1 LEAINSMKSNLFIT
15 FEGPE
20 GAGKTTVIQKIA
32 ERLAEKNID
41 VLATREP
48 GGIEIAEKIR
58 TIILNPAHTAMDER
72 TEALLYAAA
81 RSQHYFEKVQPAL
94 DAGKLVICDRF
105 IDSSLAY
112 QGYARGIGIDEVLSI
127 NEFAIG
133 KKLPDMTILF
143 DIAPEVGL
151 ARIYA
156 TGNREVNRLDVES
169 LPFHQKVHEG
179 YLLLVE
185 RYPERI
191 RIVNADQDIDSVVE
205 DVWSLL
211 LDAIQ

>member
-1 LEAINSMKSNLFIT
+1 MNSNLFIT

-81 RSQHYFEKVQPAL
+81 RSQHYFEKVRPAL

-143 DIAPEVGL
+143 NIAPEVGL

-191 RIVNADQDIDSVVE
+191 RMVNADQDIDSVVE
-205 DVWSLL
+205 EVWSLL
-211 LDAIQ
+211 LKAIQ

>member
-1 LEAINSMKSNLFIT
+1 MNSNLFIT

-32 ERLAEKNID
+32 ERLAQENID

-81 RSQHYFEKVQPAL
+81 RSQHYFEKVRPAL
-94 DAGKLVICDRF
+94 DAGKMVICDRF

-112 QGYARGIGIDEVLSI
+112 QGYARGIGVDEVLSI

-133 KKLPDMTILF
+133 KKLPDITILF
-143 DIAPEVGL
+143 DLDPVIGL
-151 ARIYA
+151 ARIHA
-156 TGNREVNRLDVES
+156 HSEREVNRLDVES
-169 LPFHQKVHEG
+169 LAFHQKVREG
-179 YLLLVE
+179 YLQLVNH
-185 RYPERI
+185 YPERI
-191 RIVNADQDIDSVVE
+191 QIVNADQNIERVVE
-205 DVWSLL
+205 DVWALL
-211 LDAIQ
+211 FDAMQ

>member
-1 LEAINSMKSNLFIT
+1 MKSNLFIT

-169 LPFHQKVHEG
+169 LPFHQKVYEG

-211 LDAIQ
+211 LEAIQ

>member
-1 LEAINSMKSNLFIT
+1 MNCNLFIT

-32 ERLAEKNID
+32 ERLAEENID

-48 GGIEIAEKIR
+48 GGIDIAEKIR
-58 TIILNPAHTAMDER
+58 SIILNPEHTAMDER

-81 RSQHYFEKVQPAL
+81 RSQHYFEKVRPAL
-94 DAGKLVICDRF
+94 DAGKTVICDRF

-112 QGYARGIGIDEVLSI
+112 QGYARGIGVDEVLSI

-143 DIAPEVGL
+143 DLAPEVGL
-151 ARIYA
+151 ARIHA
-156 TGNREVNRLDVES
+156 HGEREVNRLDVES
-169 LPFHQKVHEG
+169 LAFHKKVREG
-179 YLLLVE
+179 YLQLVE
-185 RYPERI
+185 RYPGRI
-191 RIVNADQDIDSVVE
+191 HVVNADQNIERVVE

-211 LDAIQ
+211 YEAIQ

>member
-1 LEAINSMKSNLFIT
+1 MNSNLFIT

-20 GAGKTTVIQKIA
+20 GAGKTTVIQMIA
-32 ERLAEKNID
+32 KRLTEKNID

-58 TIILNPAHTAMDER
+58 TIILNPEHTAMDER

-81 RSQHYFEKVQPAL
+81 RSQHYFEKVRPAL

-112 QGYARGIGIDEVLSI
+112 QGFARGIGVDEVLSI

-133 KKLPDMTILF
+133 KKLPDLTILF
-143 DIAPEVGL
+143 DLAPEVGL

-156 TGNREVNRLDVES
+156 TDNREVNRLDVES
-169 LPFHQKVHEG
+169 LPFHQKVREG
-179 YLLLVE
+179 YLQLVE

-191 RIVNADQDIDSVVE
+191 HVVNADQDIESVVE
-205 DVWSLL
+205 DVWLL
-211 LDAIQ
+211 LLEAMQ